1 MNAFALRDA
10 LRLQP
15 FKPFTMTLVDGRS
28 YEIRHPELV
37 IVSPKGRQAIIV
49 NEDESWSVLEPLLIL
64 SLDYSAP
71 KSSNGPAPPPP

>member
-1 MNAFALRDA
+1 MDAFALRDA

-15 FKPFTMTLVDGRS
+15 FKPFTMTLVDGRT

-49 NEDESWSVLEPLLIL
+49 NEDESWSVVEPLLIL
-64 SLDYSAP
+64 SLDYGAP
-71 KSSNGPAPPPP
+71 ASSNGPTPPPA